1 MRAADCTPAAAMML
15 GIAWHSRGVSDVF
28 SPKPEELRAF
38 HNRFLARFRAP
49 GVRLCGFQLRWISCR
64 SGIWIGALSARRWT

>member
-1 MRAADCTPAAAMML
+1 M
-15 GIAWHSRGVSDVF
+15 SDVF

-38 HNRFLARFRAP
+38 NRFPARFRAP
-49 GVRLCGFQLRWISCR
+49 GVRLCGFQPGWTSCR